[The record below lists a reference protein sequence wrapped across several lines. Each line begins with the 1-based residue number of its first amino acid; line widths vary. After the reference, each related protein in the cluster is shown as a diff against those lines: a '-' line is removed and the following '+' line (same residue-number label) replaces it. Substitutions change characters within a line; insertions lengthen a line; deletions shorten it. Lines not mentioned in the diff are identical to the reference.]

1 MSRVS
6 CLPLFKDPQ
15 CCRAARV
22 DHGIEVKLCCE
33 LPLQVLPSEL
43 DGLQVWRV
51 WWEEHEEYG
60 KVASCRPGDPRLVNP
75 RVVDHDEYGPSAPP
89 PPLHP
94 SVRAPH
100 SLEEGDHVDGLGLLR
115 CHDHIPPVQRH
126 ESEDRHRAYRMLHAL
141 VGVADDWRVDDTPPA
156 RVRPERALV
165 EEPDYRFDA
174 ITVLLP
180 DI

>member
-43 DGLQVWRV
+43 YGLQVWRV
-51 WWEEHEEYG
+51 WREEHEEDG

-75 RVVDHDEYGPSAPP
+75 RVVDHDEYGPPLLPP
-89 PPLHP
+89 P
-94 SVRAPH
+94 VRAPQD
-100 SLEEGDHVDGLGLLR
+100 LEEGLLVAGLGLRRCLDSVLPVLR
-115 CHDHIPPVQRH
+115 HVPV
-126 ESEDRHRAYRMLHAL
+126 EGHREHAM
-141 VGVADDWRVDDTPPA
+141 PC
-156 RVRPERALV
+156 AL
-165 EEPDYRFDA
+165 
-174 ITVLLP
+174 
-180 DI
+180 